1 MTLGGA
7 NVWSNFY
14 YGNYTY
20 APSGCLLN
28 PQGSLL
34 IFFEKSIK
42 SSKNNIRIFTYM
54 FYADHFGNP
63 AGLKNTEIHD
73 IDSAFKKWDKL
84 INFGWTEVDQHFG

>member
-1 MTLGGA
+1 
-7 NVWSNFY
+7 
-14 YGNYTY
+14 
-20 APSGCLLN
+20 
-28 PQGSLL
+28 
-34 IFFEKSIK
+34 
-42 SSKNNIRIFTYM
+42 M